1 MLLQRLRS
9 SDSLSTGGLSGDR
22 SPPQNLHSMRVTLEG
37 RRRSMK
43 NFNQWIKDKLFDL
56 LTWLTPNEQPNLEE
70 LRAHA
75 REEVQKPPQPT
86 KIWVDPTIRS
96 YSQPQKQVQPLH
108 VPPGSFARAW
118 HDEQQFSGKLPR
130 ISQVLPRIRLKPV
143 DQETKQP
150 VIRTNTDPLGDDS
163 WLNSVPKEPTFAQ
176 AQAMLKADIAEV
188 PTARDIAPKF
198 DPLNTDESPAVV
210 KLLHQKRQQE
220 RHAS

>member
-1 MLLQRLRS
+1 
-9 SDSLSTGGLSGDR
+9 
-22 SPPQNLHSMRVTLEG
+22 
-37 RRRSMK
+37 MK
-43 NFNQWIKDKLFDL
+43 NFKQWIADKLFDL

-130 ISQVLPRIRLKPV
+130 ISQVLPRVRLKPV
-143 DQETKQP
+143 DQKTKPP
-150 VIRTNTDPLGDDS
+150 VIRTNTDPLDPEKDFPPF
-163 WLNSVPKEPTFAQ
+163 LNSTPQEPTFLQ
-176 AQAMLKADIAEV
+176 AQAMLKADISEA

-198 DPLNTDESPAVV
+198 DPLNTDEYPAVV
-210 KLLHQKRQQE
+210 ALLHQKREQE